1 MARTTEKKP
10 RRKKIRLRRLV
21 CAAVLVCVS
30 LYTAFLFIRIER
42 GIYAKEKEAE
52 QYRLKLEQ
60 EQERAAQ
67 LKESEQQVLSDEYYE
82 KIAREKLGLVN
93 VNEQVFVDVSK
104 KNSVE

>member
-1 MARTTEKKP
+1 MANSIEKKP
-10 RRKKIRLRRLV
+10 RRKKFRLRRMV
-21 CAAVLVCVS
+21 FAAVLAGVA
-30 LYTAFLFIRIER
+30 LYTAFLFVRIER

-52 QYRLKLEQ
+52 QYRLQLEQ

-67 LKESEQQVLSDEYYE
+67 LKESEQQVLSDDYYE

-104 KNSVE
+104 KSSIE